1 MGYVAQVTGR
11 TEEAVKIYNQIMK
24 QRPTDVA
31 LAAVVSNNIVTT
43 NKVGTMSLRLS
54 RDCCA
59 VIVLTSRVFPVQ
71 DQNLFDSKK
80 KMKAA
85 TASGLQSKLLVV
97 QRQKIAINQCLLHLH
112 SNQVTLLANI
122 TISANVIGL

>member
-1 MGYVAQVTGR
+1 MPLPSFRAQMGYVAQVSGR

-54 RDCCA
+54 RDCCDCCY
-59 VIVLTSRVFPVQ
+59 IMRV
-71 DQNLFDSKK
+71 S
-80 KMKAA
+80 
-85 TASGLQSKLLVV
+85 ASGPELV
-97 QRQKIAINQCLLHLH
+97 RFEEEDESGDGEWIAVEVVGRSAAEDRDQP
-112 SNQVTLLANI
+112 VLAA
-122 TISANVIGL
+122 SAQ